1 MLDLFESVT
10 IPPDTDSARLLRI
23 AEASLEGFKFPPLVR
38 PNVPFDSAPTKD
50 LVDWTIQLYS
60 FSFLSQFRAL
70 LRGVIPLIEA
80 RNIPALRIIV
90 RALFELGA
98 HAYYVKKHVKQHLE
112 AENLEATWNFLIPV
126 GTSSLY
132 TISPYPQESQ
142 LFPSSAHIEE
152 VINCFDEIM
161 EGDAANIYS
170 LLSEFCHPDMA
181 ALRQHF
187 QWDGSQLVTF
197 DAPEGNLST
206 SLPLGA
212 SATLAALDAVS
223 ELLELSNETE
233 IRTKVIQLLRKLV
246 SSRSLSEI

>member
-1 MLDLFESVT
+1 MAEVLDLLESVS
-10 IPPDTDSARLLRI
+10 IPPNTDSAQLLRI
-23 AEASLEGFKFPPLVR
+23 AAASLEELEFPPLVR
-38 PNVPFDSAPTKD
+38 PNVPFNSAPTKD
-50 LVDWTIQLYS
+50 LVDWTMQLYS

-70 LRGVIPLIEA
+70 LRGVIPLMEA

-98 HAYYVKKHVKQHLE
+98 HSYYVKKHVKQHLE
-112 AENLEATWNFLIPV
+112 ANNLEATWDFLIPV

-132 TISPYPQESQ
+132 TISPYPLESQ
-142 LFPSSAHIEE
+142 LFPSPAHSGQ
-152 VINCFDEIM
+152 VINCFNEIM
-161 EGDAANIYS
+161 EGNAADIYS

-181 ALRQHF
+181 AIKQHYL
-187 QWDGSQLVTF
+187 WDGSQLVTF

-206 SLPLGA
+206 ALPLGA
-212 SATLAALDAVS
+212 SVTLAALDAIN

-246 SSRSLSEI
+246 SSR

>member
-10 IPPDTDSARLLRI
+10 IPPDTDSAQLLRI

-142 LFPSSAHIEE
+142 LFPSSAHIGEM
-152 VINCFDEIM
+152 INCFNEIM

-170 LLSEFCHPDMA
+170 LLRRVLPPRHGGSET
-181 ALRQHF
+181 ALSVGRKSIGHIQC
-187 QWDGSQLVTF
+187 
-197 DAPEGNLST
+197 ARREPEHI
-206 SLPLGA
+206 P
-212 SATLAALDAVS
+212 AT
-223 ELLELSNETE
+223 
-233 IRTKVIQLLRKLV
+233 
-246 SSRSLSEI
+246 RSLGHTGCP

>member
-1 MLDLFESVT
+1 MLDLFESVA

-98 HAYYVKKHVKQHLE
+98 HVYYVKKHVKQHLE
-112 AENLEATWNFLIPV
+112 AENREATWNFLIPV

-142 LFPSSAHIEE
+142 LFPSSAHIGEM
-152 VINCFDEIM
+152 INCFNEII

-170 LLSEFCHPDMA
+170 LLSEFCHPNMA

-197 DAPEGNLST
+197 DAPEGKLST

>member
-1 MLDLFESVT
+1 MVKVLDLIESVT
-10 IPPDTDSARLLRI
+10 LPFDTDSAQVLRI
-23 AEASLEGFKFPPLVR
+23 AEASLEELEFPPLVR

-98 HAYYVKKHVKQHLE
+98 HSYYVKQRVKKHLQEKSLG
-112 AENLEATWNFLIPV
+112 ATWTFLIPV

-142 LFPSSAHIEE
+142 LFPSPAHIGE
-152 VINCFDEIM
+152 VINCFNEIM
-161 EGDAANIYS
+161 EGDAATIYG

-187 QWDGSQLVTF
+187 
-197 DAPEGNLST
+197 
-206 SLPLGA
+206 
-212 SATLAALDAVS
+212 
-223 ELLELSNETE
+223 
-233 IRTKVIQLLRKLV
+233 
-246 SSRSLSEI
+246 